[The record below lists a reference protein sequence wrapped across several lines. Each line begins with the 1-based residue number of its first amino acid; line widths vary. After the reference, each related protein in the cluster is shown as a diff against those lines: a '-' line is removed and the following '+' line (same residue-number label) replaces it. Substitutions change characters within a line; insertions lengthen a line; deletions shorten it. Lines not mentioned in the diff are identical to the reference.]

1 MKPCLLPHPQRPLR
15 SPRQAPHLAA
25 SLSRLLGLL
34 AVAVFLLSTAPA
46 RAQIEPTKPGK
57 IKAANRRALRED
69 RTTES
74 PYKDSHL
81 DVTRVQLKRGRSTQ
95 AVPET
100 RKDLDYKTG
109 TAPNVQPP
117 GFLGL
122 RRKKT
127 NLQRPPAQSGNKK
140 DGPHEKE

>member
-1 MKPCLLPHPQRPLR
+1 MLT
-15 SPRQAPHLAA
+15 A
-25 SLSRLLGLL
+25 
-34 AVAVFLLSTAPA
+34 APA
-46 RAQIEPTKPGK
+46 QGQIAPIKPGK

-81 DVTRVQLKRGRSTQ
+81 DVTRGQLKRGRSTQ
-95 AVPET
+95 AVPEI

-122 RRKKT
+122 RRRK
-127 NLQRPPAQSGNKK
+127 NSLQRPPAQSGSNKDK
-140 DGPHEKE
+140 GKVK

>member
-1 MKPCLLPHPQRPLR
+1 M
-15 SPRQAPHLAA
+15 
-25 SLSRLLGLL
+25 LS
-34 AVAVFLLSTAPA
+34 AAPA
-46 RAQIEPTKPGK
+46 QAQIERTKPGK

-69 RTTES
+69 RTTDS

-81 DVTRVQLKRGRSTQ
+81 GVTRVQLKRGQSTQ

-100 RKDLDYKTG
+100 RKDLNYKSG

-122 RRKKT
+122 RRKKN
-127 NLQRPPAQSGNKK
+127 NLQRPPAQSGSKKNKS
-140 DGPHEKE
+140 PEKE

>member
-1 MKPCLLPHPQRPLR
+1 M
-15 SPRQAPHLAA
+15 
-25 SLSRLLGLL
+25 
-34 AVAVFLLSTAPA
+34 VFLLSAAPA
-46 RAQIEPTKPGK
+46 QAQIERTKPGK

-69 RTTES
+69 RTTDS
-74 PYKDSHL
+74 PYKESHL

-122 RRKKT
+122 RRKKN
-127 NLQRPPAQSGNKK
+127 NLQRPPAQSSNKK
-140 DGPHEKE
+140 GKAKEKE

>member
-1 MKPCLLPHPQRPLR
+1 MKPCPLPLRPRPLR
-15 SPRQAPHLAA
+15 SPRPLA

-34 AVAVFLLSTAPA
+34 AVVIFLPNAAPVQ
-46 RAQIEPTKPGK
+46 AQIEPVKPGK

-69 RTTES
+69 RTTDS

-81 DVTRVQLKRGRSTQ
+81 DVTRVQLKRGQSTQ

-100 RKDLDYKTG
+100 RKDLNYKTG

-122 RRKKT
+122 HRRK
-127 NLQRPPAQSGNKK
+127 NSLQRPPKESSSSKK
-140 DGPHEKE
+140 EKAKEKE

>member
-1 MKPCLLPHPQRPLR
+1 MG
-15 SPRQAPHLAA
+15 SP
-25 SLSRLLGLL
+25 SR
-34 AVAVFLLSTAPA
+34 
-46 RAQIEPTKPGK
+46 TKPGQ

-81 DVTRVQLKRGRSTQ
+81 DVTRGQLKRGRSTQ
-95 AVPET
+95 AVPEIS
-100 RKDLDYKTG
+100 KDLDYKTG

-122 RRKKT
+122 RRRK
-127 NLQRPPAQSGNKK
+127 NSLQRPPAQSGTRTGKGN
-140 DGPHEKE
+140 EK

>member
-1 MKPCLLPHPQRPLR
+1 MLN
-15 SPRQAPHLAA
+15 A
-25 SLSRLLGLL
+25 
-34 AVAVFLLSTAPA
+34 APA
-46 RAQIEPTKPGK
+46 QAQIERVKPSK

-69 RTTES
+69 RTTDS

-81 DVTRVQLKRGRSTQ
+81 DVTKVQLKRGQSTQ

-100 RKDLDYKTG
+100 RKDLNYKSG

-122 RRKKT
+122 RRRKT
-127 NLQRPPAQSGNKK
+127 TLQRPPNQASSKK
-140 DGPHEKE
+140 EKANEKE

>member
-1 MKPCLLPHPQRPLR
+1 L
-15 SPRQAPHLAA
+15 A

-34 AVAVFLLSTAPA
+34 AITIFLLNAAPA
-46 RAQIEPTKPGK
+46 QAQIEPVKPGK

-69 RTTES
+69 RTTDS

-81 DVTRVQLKRGRSTQ
+81 DVTKVQLKRGQSTQ

-100 RKDLDYKTG
+100 RKDLNYKSG

-122 RRKKT
+122 RRRKT
-127 NLQRPPAQSGNKK
+127 NLQRPPAQAGNKK
-140 DGPHEKE
+140 ATAHEKE

>member
-1 MKPCLLPHPQRPLR
+1 MT
-15 SPRQAPHLAA
+15 A
-25 SLSRLLGLL
+25 
-34 AVAVFLLSTAPA
+34 APA
-46 RAQIEPTKPGK
+46 QAQIERIKPGK

-69 RTTES
+69 RSTDS

-81 DVTRVQLKRGRSTQ
+81 GITRVQLRRGQSTQ

-100 RKDLDYKTG
+100 RKDLDYRTG

-122 RRKKT
+122 RRKKN
-127 NLQRPPAQSGNKK
+127 NLQRPPAQSGSSK
-140 DGPHEKE
+140 DKGKEK

>member
-1 MKPCLLPHPQRPLR
+1 MKPCPLPSPPRPLR
-15 SPRQAPHLAA
+15 SPRPLA

-34 AVAVFLLSTAPA
+34 AVAVLLLNAAPA
-46 RAQIEPTKPGK
+46 QAQIERTKPGK
-57 IKAANRRALRED
+57 VKAANRRALRED
-69 RTTES
+69 RTTDS

-81 DVTRVQLKRGRSTQ
+81 DVTRAQLKRGQSTQ

-100 RKDLDYKTG
+100 RKDLNYKTG

-122 RRKKT
+122 RHRK
-127 NLQRPPAQSGNKK
+127 NSLQRPPKESSRNKK
-140 DGPHEKE
+140 KKAKEKE